1 MNKVFSYTEV
11 LKLLLWK
18 VEKCDK
24 NTSRIGIGMF
34 NNVCRSRSWGSLAE
48 IGEVVYSVGSLGEIF
63 LDFVNGEYGKA
74 GKKVSMCLD
83 EN

>member
-1 MNKVFSYTEV
+1 
-11 LKLLLWK
+11 
-18 VEKCDK
+18 
-24 NTSRIGIGMF
+24 MF

-48 IGEVVYSVGSLGEIF
+48 IGDVVYSVGRLGEIF

>member
-24 NTSRIGIGMF
+24 NTSRIGTGMF
-34 NNVCRSRSWGSLAE
+34 NNVCRSRSWGSFAE

-63 LDFVNGEYGKA
+63 LDFANGEYGKA
-74 GKKVSMCLD
+74 GKEGFYVLG
-83 EN
+83 

>member
-1 MNKVFSYTEV
+1 MNKVFSYTEFWR
-11 LKLLLWK
+11 LLLWK
-18 VEKCDK
+18 VKK
-24 NTSRIGIGMF
+24 GNKTPSRIGTGMF